1 MRLEYTEKE
10 ERALRIT
17 ELQRILENELYVD
30 DNDWLACERELEML
44 EKYRR

>member
-30 DNDWLACERELEML
+30 DND
-44 EKYRR
+44 